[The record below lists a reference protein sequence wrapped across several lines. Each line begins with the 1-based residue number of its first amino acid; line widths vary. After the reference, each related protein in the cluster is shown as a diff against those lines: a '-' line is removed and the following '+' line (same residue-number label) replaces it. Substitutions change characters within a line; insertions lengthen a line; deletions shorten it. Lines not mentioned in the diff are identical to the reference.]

1 MIMRRPLCA
10 SLLTLVVALAFT
22 AAPTYAGDKEKSGSA
37 APFVHVVIFHLKPDA
52 GAEAAEGLIADAHEM
67 LAKIPTVREVCAGK
81 PAPKTGIA
89 KSDYEVGLLVRFDDL
104 EGLKTYEKHPLHV
117 GYVKKHGKNIQ
128 LDKIAVFDFIDQ
140 KK

>member
-1 MIMRRPLCA
+1 MRRALYA
-10 SLLTLVVALAFT
+10 SLLALGFVLVFCT
-22 AAPTYAGDKEKSGSA
+22 GPIRAGDKEKSGAA

-52 GAEAAEGLIADAHEM
+52 AADAAEGLIADAHEM

-89 KSDYEVGLLVRFDDL
+89 KSDYQVGLLVRFDDI
-104 EGLKTYEKHPLHV
+104 EGLKTYDKHPLHV